1 MTKAIRNRYRDND
14 GGDSEDENEARYRL
28 TSGLIKLTNVS
39 LFGLGSILF
48 IVGLLYLTV
57 YRYEF
62 SFTVFSIDMMAG
74 ISLALGAVLA
84 IASLWAVLTMTAF
97 GRPTCALLLAIFVF
111 FAFVLLFILGVVG
124 LSLNG
129 NGELLT
135 QNRNYMYYT
144 AREFNEQVPYKHA
157 TKKFNWLQRKFL
169 CCGKFFFSF
178 VY

>member
-1 MTKAIRNRYRDND
+1 MTKPPANRYRDSNNEA
-14 GGDSEDENEARYRL
+14 DSEDEMENRFGL
-28 TSGLIKLTNVS
+28 TSALIKVTNLT
-39 LFGLGSILF
+39 LFGVGSVLF
-48 IVGLLYLTV
+48 IIGLLYLTV
-57 YRYEF
+57 YRYEY

-84 IASLWAVLTMTAF
+84 FISLWAVLTMTAF
-97 GRPTCALLLAIFVF
+97 GKPAGALLQAIFVF
-111 FAFVLLFILGVVG
+111 FAFVLLFILGVIG

-157 TKKFNWLQRKFL
+157 TKKFDWLQRKFL
-169 CCGKFFFSF
+169 CCGKLR
-178 VY
+178 Y